1 LVFNP
6 IERTALARFRWQP
19 VTETKEFIL
28 DALGGKTKWEYYAGI
43 GWTEG
48 QAASSGLF
56 GPVIHEELFEWID
69 VAETV
74 LRAHDKYTFI
84 ELGCG
89 YARWIVFA
97 ALALKQQNPLPASWI
112 GLDPEPSHY
121 RWALEHLRDNGVSNA
136 RIIQA
141 AVGATDGEA
150 NFFIGAADAW
160 YGQYL
165 APEALEPT
173 TPAEHTQRLLEG
185 KKEQPLETISRVK
198 MVSLTSVLAPLD
210 RVDLIDCDVQGA
222 ELEVVMAAAEAVDN
236 KVSRFHVGT
245 HTPEAEEGL
254 RELFRGLGWRKLSD
268 YGVGKE
274 NETPFGMITFVDGVQ
289 SWANPRYNS

>member
-1 LVFNP
+1 VGFDC
-6 IERTALARFRWQP
+6 IEHTALARFRWQP

-48 QAASSGLF
+48 QAAASGLF

-74 LRAHDKYTFI
+74 LRAHDQYTFI

-89 YARWIVFA
+89 FARWIVFA
-97 ALALKQQNPLPASWI
+97 ALALKQQTPLPAQWI

-121 RWALEHLRDNGVSNA
+121 AWALEHLKTNGVSNA
-136 RIIQA
+136 LIMEA

-165 APEALEPT
+165 APEAMEPT
-173 TPAEHTQRLLEG
+173 TPEQRSQRLLEG
-185 KKEQPLETISRVK
+185 QKEQPMETISRVR
-198 MVSLTSVLAPLD
+198 MVSLNSILASLD
-210 RVDLIDCDVQGA
+210 RVDLIDCDIQGA
-222 ELEVVMAAAEAVDN
+222 ELDVVRAAAEAVN
-236 KVSRFHVGT
+236 SKVSRFHIGT
-245 HTPEAEEGL
+245 HSAEIEEGL
-254 RELFRGLGWRKLSD
+254 REFFHGLGWRKLND
-268 YGVGKE
+268 YGTGKQ

-289 SWANPRYNS
+289 SWLNPRFNP